1 MADETRANVPVA
13 GAVNANQLRR
23 MAEWADGVRGKN
35 FVISM
40 NAKRPDGTFGLG
52 LKPLAD
58 GEAPKE
64 NEIPV
69 HTEVAVKNKLVPR
82 EIVVR
87 HPDANVA
94 PILVPVGEY
103 DALLWGEV
111 SAEKFLVP
119 YYVRFFSDEQMAK
132 LRTAISSTSVIAFLH
147 TYPTDFLTMDTR
159 IEPKLLVADVHG
171 FVEGGFISL
180 SDWTP

>member
-40 NAKRPDGTFGLG
+40 DAKRPDGTFGFG

-69 HTEVAVKNKLVPR
+69 HTTIQVPGKLEPAEVLLLRTTADPEPIKLPVREFDAVF
-82 EIVVR
+82 
-87 HPDANVA
+87 
-94 PILVPVGEY
+94 
-103 DALLWGEV
+103 WGEV

-119 YYVRFFSDEQMAK
+119 Y
-132 LRTAISSTSVIAFLH
+132 
-147 TYPTDFLTMDTR
+147 
-159 IEPKLLVADVHG
+159 
-171 FVEGGFISL
+171 
-180 SDWTP
+180 